1 VRYIQQTFGKEVS
14 FFDWLLVGG
23 PFTLLFLPLAWL
35 LITRVL
41 FRADIGEIEGG
52 RQHFDEEYHKLGPL
66 TQGEKIVLA
75 VFAVTA
81 LLWIGSPLLKG
92 IAVAGAKPLAGLS
105 DAGIAMLAA
114 MALFVIPADRAK
126 GTRAM
131 DWDVAVKLPWGVLI
145 LFGGGLT
152 LASAIEA
159 NGVSAFIGNLSHG
172 LAGLPPPPAGARDH
186 CHDGVPVRAHLQYS
200 AGRDHGAGARGH
212 GAGARDESLRS
223 DRRMS
228 TAT

>member
-92 IAVAGAKPLAGLS
+92 IAVTGAKPLAGLS
-105 DAGIAMLAA
+105 DAG
-114 MALFVIPADRAK
+114 
-126 GTRAM
+126 
-131 DWDVAVKLPWGVLI
+131 AVRDPGRSRQRHPSD
-145 LFGGGLT
+145 GLGRGRETSVGRFDT
-152 LASAIEA
+152 LR
-159 NGVSAFIGNLSHG
+159 G
-172 LAGLPPPPAGARDH
+172 
-186 CHDGVPVRAHLQYS
+186 RAH
-200 AGRDHGAGARGH
+200 AGQRHRGERRVGVH
-212 GAGARDESLRS
+212 RQFEPRPGRPAPPSCWCSRSLP
-223 DRRMS
+223 
-228 TAT
+228 